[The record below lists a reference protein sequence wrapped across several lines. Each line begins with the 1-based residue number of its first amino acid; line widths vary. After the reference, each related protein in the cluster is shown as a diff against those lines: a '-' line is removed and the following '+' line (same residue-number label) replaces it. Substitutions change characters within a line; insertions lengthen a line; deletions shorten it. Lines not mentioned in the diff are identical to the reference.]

1 VKYEKS
7 KKPIQ
12 VEIQLGYRV
21 PLMSAVGK
29 CFVAFTPSA
38 QVKSLIQQEIK
49 KYQLNEK
56 DVEAELNTIREEH
69 LSFRNTPFEG
79 VPGSIAIASPIFDFT
94 GNIVAS
100 LCVIGFEGDLSY
112 AKTSQ
117 EVTKL
122 KETGKQI
129 SKLLS

>member
-1 VKYEKS
+1 
-7 KKPIQ
+7 
-12 VEIQLGYRV
+12 LGYRV

-100 LCVIGFEGDLSY
+100 LALLDLRVIL
-112 AKTSQ
+112 AMQ
-117 EVTKL
+117 KL
-122 KETGKQI
+122 PKK
-129 SKLLS
+129 